1 MYVNLP
7 FFGNPSKNTF
17 SRRLPTAMAS
27 PKPHAV
33 LIPEPA
39 QGHVTPLLQLAKI
52 LHHRGFQ
59 ITFVNSDYNHRRFL
73 KSRGPTSLDGI
84 PGFRFAAIPD
94 GLPPSED
101 EDVTQDIPQLC
112 LSQAKHSVAPF
123 RELLLRLNSDAG
135 TPPVSCVV
143 ADGVMTFAQRV
154 AEEMGIPAVV
164 FWTTSACGFMA
175 YLHFAELIKRGYV
188 PLKDESYLNN
198 GYLETPI
205 DWIPGMP
212 DIRLKDFPSFIRT
225 TDPNDIMLNFDGNEA
240 QNARTAR
247 GLILNTFDELERSV
261 IQALGSIFP
270 NLYTIGPLPL
280 FLSPPTP
287 NTNSIGSNLWKEDLS
302 CLQWLDKQDLGS
314 VLYVNFG
321 SITVVTADQL
331 REFAWGLK
339 NSGFPFLWIMR
350 PDLVRG
356 HEGAAADEVLVRME
370 EDGRGKVAAWCVQEE
385 VLGHGAVGVFLTHC
399 GWNSTVESICGG
411 VPMICWPFFAEQQ
424 TNCRYVCGEWG
435 LGVEIEGE
443 VRREKVEGIVREVME
458 GEKGREM
465 RVRAREWKERGRRAA
480 EIGGSSS
487 EGLERLV
494 SFLRKR
500 CN

>member
-1 MYVNLP
+1 
-7 FFGNPSKNTF
+7 
-17 SRRLPTAMAS
+17 MAS
-27 PKPHAV
+27 PIPHAV

-52 LHHRGFQ
+52 LHHRGFH
-59 ITFVNSDYNHRRFL
+59 ITFVNSEYNHRRFL
-73 KSRGPTSLDGI
+73 RSRGPTSLDGVA
-84 PGFRFAAIPD
+84 GFRFEAIPD
-94 GLPPSED
+94 GLPSSED
-101 EDVTQDIPQLC
+101 DDVTQDIPQLC

-123 RELLLRLNSDAG
+123 RELLLRLNSASG
-135 TPPVSCVV
+135 SPPVSCVV

-188 PLKDESYLNN
+188 PLKDESCLTN

-205 DWIPGMP
+205 SWIPSMP
-212 DIRLKDFPSFIRT
+212 GIRLKDFPSFIRT

-247 GLILNTFDELERSV
+247 GLILNTFNELEDSV
-261 IQALGSIFP
+261 IQALNSIFP

-280 FLSPPTP
+280 FISQQT
-287 NTNSIGSNLWKEDLS
+287 TNNSSISSNLWKEDLS
-302 CLQWLDKQDLGS
+302 CLQWLDKQEACS

-321 SITVVTADQL
+321 SITVVTGDQL

-356 HEGAAADEVLVRME
+356 EEKAAIDEVLEGVE
-370 EDGRGKVAAWCVQEE
+370 ETGRGKMARWCVQEE
-385 VLGHGAVGVFLTHC
+385 VLGHRAVGGFLTHC
-399 GWNSTVESICGG
+399 GWNSTMESICGG
-411 VPMICWPFFAEQQ
+411 VGMICWPFFAEQQ

-435 LGVEIEGE
+435 IGAEIEGDLK
-443 VRREKVEGIVREVME
+443 RDKVEGIVREVME
-458 GEKGREM
+458 GEKGKEI
-465 RVRAREWKERGRRAA
+465 RVRAREWKERARRAVA
-480 EIGGSSS
+480 IGGSSF

-494 SFLRKR
+494 SFLRNG